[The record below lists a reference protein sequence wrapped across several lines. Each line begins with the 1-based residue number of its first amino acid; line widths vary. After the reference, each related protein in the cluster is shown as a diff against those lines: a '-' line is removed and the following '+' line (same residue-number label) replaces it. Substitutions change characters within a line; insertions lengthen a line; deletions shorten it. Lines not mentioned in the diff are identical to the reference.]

1 MDETSLN
8 VMEPS
13 SSQVTYPVHLRALS
27 SWAENVSVLSSIL
40 VRAAHRHT
48 RLLSRLGY
56 AQLDF
61 PPVYGVPEEEVI
73 NNTESLRNDSA
84 FVKLYL

>member
-1 MDETSLN
+1 
-8 VMEPS
+8 MEPS
-13 SSQVTYPVHLRALS
+13 SSQVTYPVHMRALS
-27 SWAENVSVLSSIL
+27 SWAENTSALSSIL

-61 PPVYGVPEEEVI
+61 PPVYGVPEEEVT
-73 NNTESLRNDSA
+73 NNTELLRSDSA